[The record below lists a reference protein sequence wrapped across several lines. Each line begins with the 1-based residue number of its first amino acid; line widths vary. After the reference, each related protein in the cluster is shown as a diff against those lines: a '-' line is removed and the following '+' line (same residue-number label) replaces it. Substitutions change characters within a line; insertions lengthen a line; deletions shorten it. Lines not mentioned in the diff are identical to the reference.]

1 MRRPILT
8 STTLS
13 VVATAALLAAFVVFH
28 PSPQAETLR
37 RLVGLGQERILPAP
51 TVVSSGG
58 AYAFA
63 ATQPGSSAPVGW
75 DPCSPV
81 TYAVNPAGMPAG
93 SRPLLDRAIERISAA
108 TGLAFEDDG
117 DTDRRP
123 FTGSRVQLG
132 GARPVVIG
140 WATAEE
146 FPDLEGD
153 VAGIGGAAAEEGA
166 QGRIHYATGGV
177 VLDTDAFTDAAVAE
191 QPRILEAVV
200 VHELAHVIGLAH
212 VDEPLELMFADNTG
226 QIDLGPGDREGLARL
241 GSVPC
246 G

>member
-1 MRRPILT
+1 MPRPILT
-8 STTLS
+8 STALS
-13 VVATAALLAAFVVFH
+13 VVATVALLAAFVVFH
-28 PSPQAETLR
+28 PSSQAETLR
-37 RLVGLGQERILPAP
+37 ALIGLGRERVLPAP
-51 TVVSSGG
+51 AVVSSGG
-58 AYAFA
+58 AYVFA

-81 TYAVNPAGMPAG
+81 PYAVNPDGMPAG
-93 SRPLLDRAIERISAA
+93 SRPMLERAIARISSA
-108 TGLAFEDDG
+108 TGLAFKDDG

-123 FTGSRVQLG
+123 FTGSLVELG

-146 FPDLEGD
+146 FPELDGP

-166 QGRIHYATGGV
+166 QGRAYYVTGGV
-177 VLDTDAFTDAAVAE
+177 VLDTEAFTDAIVAR